1 MTRLCREQ
9 VETLPA
15 TLRLRAEAKDSAAMP
30 DDKSV
35 TPGPPRLQLVK
46 EVNMFLPTPLPTLAN
61 KPFIARSREHL
72 PDCMFPGGAPG
83 AAMLLLRI
91 ALAGNL
97 ANGAADHWLEHMHV
111 HAFAAMVP
119 IMVLLVAGAFS
130 TFAASLS
137 AIIAVVLM
145 LTHTRDLPLVE
156 IIVLLNALVVVLLG
170 PGAYSLD
177 ALKFGRR
184 SLPVRMADE

>member
-1 MTRLCREQ
+1 
-9 VETLPA
+9 
-15 TLRLRAEAKDSAAMP
+15 MP
-30 DDKSV
+30 DDKTV
-35 TPGPPRLQLVK
+35 TARLPRLQLLK
-46 EVNMFLPTPLPTLAN
+46 EVSMFLPTPLPTLSN
-61 KPFIARSREHL
+61 KPFVARSRIHL
-72 PDCMFPGGAPG
+72 PDSMFPGGAPG

-97 ANGAADHWLEHMHV
+97 ATGAADHWLEHMHMD
-111 HAFAAMVP
+111 AFAAMVP
-119 IMVLLVAGAFS
+119 MMVLLVMGAFS
-130 TFAASLS
+130 TFSASLS

-184 SLPVRMADE
+184 ALPVYSTDRGRDTAG